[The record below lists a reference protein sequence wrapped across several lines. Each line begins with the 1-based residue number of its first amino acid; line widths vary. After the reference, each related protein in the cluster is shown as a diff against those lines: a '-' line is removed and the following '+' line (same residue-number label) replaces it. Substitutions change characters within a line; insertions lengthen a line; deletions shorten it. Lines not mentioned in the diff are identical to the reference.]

1 MVTKILKQLSYAN
14 VMATL
19 AVFMVLG
26 GGAYAA
32 AKLPKNSVTTIQV
45 KDRSLLAK
53 DFKAGQLPAGARGLK
68 GEQGLQG
75 PQGLPGAAGAN
86 GSNGIN
92 GSNGKDGVNGKD
104 AATNVTSHRV
114 IQGVNALTAGTATAN
129 CSSGERLV
137 TGGGGW
143 GNNNTQGPH
152 NPPPPTPPSEKRP
165 AGWGGSPRRGGP

>member
-1 MVTKILKQLSYAN
+1 MVTKITNHLSYAN

-32 AKLPKNSVTTIQV
+32 TKLPKNSVTTIQV

-68 GEQGLQG
+68 GDQGLQG
-75 PQGLPGAAGAN
+75 PQGLPGAAGTN
-86 GSNGIN
+86 GSTGI
-92 GSNGKDGVNGKD
+92 NGKDGIHGQD
-104 AATNVTSHRV
+104 APTHRTTHRV
-114 IQGVNALTAGTATAN
+114 IQGVTAATAGTATAN

-137 TGGGGW
+137 TGG
-143 GNNNTQGPH
+143 
-152 NPPPPTPPSEKRP
+152 
-165 AGWGGSPRRGGP
+165 